1 MLLVDSDKD
10 YRENCDSFEKRISMK
25 FQVLWAS
32 NIQEATVTIRN
43 HRPSVNAVLLKKQ
56 KMALLLSLFIRK
68 GGITDNQIDVLI
80 VDLMMPNIDLFW
92 SFSTIRKRTLGKNI
106 SLLV

>member
-1 MLLVDSDKD
+1 
-10 YRENCDSFEKRISMK
+10 MK

-68 GGITDNQIDVLI
+68 GGITDNQIDVVI
-80 VDLMMPNIDLFW
+80 VDLMMSNIRGFLD
-92 SFSTIRKRTLGKNI
+92 FSIRRKRTW
-106 SLLV
+106 